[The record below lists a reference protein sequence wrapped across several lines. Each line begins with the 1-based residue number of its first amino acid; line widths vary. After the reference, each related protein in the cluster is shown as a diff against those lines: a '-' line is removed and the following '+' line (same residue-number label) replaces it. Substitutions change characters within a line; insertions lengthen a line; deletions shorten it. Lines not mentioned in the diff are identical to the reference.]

1 MTAGNKF
8 RQAIKDNNPLMIVGA
23 INAYSAI
30 LAEKQNHKAIY
41 LSGGGVAAAS
51 HGIPDLG
58 ITTMEDVLVEAK
70 RITAAS
76 SLPLLVDIDTGWGG
90 AFNIARTIKE
100 MTKAGVAAVHMEDQ
114 VSQKRCGHRPNKS
127 LVTCEEMV
135 DRIKAAV
142 DAKEDDSFFIMAR
155 TDAFASEGMQA
166 AIDRSSKYLE
176 AGADGIFLE
185 AVTDLE
191 DYKKFNS
198 QVDALLLAN
207 ITEFGKTPL
216 FTNEELAG
224 IAKISITTGKET
236 EKITGEVLAQARISA
251 TRLGVVVNERDVVKE
266 ISKVSAATTLSLG
279 KSGEAIADAVTTAKA
294 LGMELSK
301 VEAISG
307 SILQFE
313 SSIEDELSAE
323 LLIGKELNLDKARQ
337 AALNND
343 LATVAE
349 EIAKQA
355 GTAAEF
361 GKMNRIQQ
369 EALAKAVG
377 MNREELA
384 QTLYVQEQLA
394 GVSGDEAKRRE
405 KILNARI
412 AEVGLAQAQQE
423 MAEEG
428 FETLE
433 HQASVTQQLTA
444 FTEKLNEVFVAIA
457 PAVLAIADALML
469 VLTPIAR
476 IVGFV
481 TQLGKMF
488 GGIPATIGLMI
499 PLLMKAS
506 FIAKGF
512 ALNGFKGAA
521 AAIYRTFAAIPYGLG
536 LPLAIAGVAGLGA
549 VVNGASKMFTADDL
563 MSSPTGGS
571 GYGDR
576 ILVSKEGTYALNNR
590 DTIIAGTDLFNK
602 SSNQQQSSPVVKLSI
617 VLRLNAV

>member
-58 ITTMEDVLVEAK
+58 ITTMEDVLADAK

-216 FTNEELAG
+216 FTNKELA
-224 IAKISITTGKET
+224 S
-236 EKITGEVLAQARISA
+236 V
-251 TRLGVVVNERDVVKE
+251 GVDM
-266 ISKVSAATTLSLG
+266 SLYP
-279 KSGEAIADAVTTAKA
+279 
-294 LGMELSK
+294 
-301 VEAISG
+301 
-307 SILQFE
+307 
-313 SSIEDELSAE
+313 LSAFRAMS
-323 LLIGKELNLDKARQ
+323 L
-337 AALNND
+337 
-343 LATVAE
+343 
-349 EIAKQA
+349 
-355 GTAAEF
+355 AAE
-361 GKMNRIQQ
+361 KVY
-369 EALAKAVG
+369 ESL
-377 MNREELA
+377 
-384 QTLYVQEQLA
+384 
-394 GVSGDEAKRRE
+394 
-405 KILNARI
+405 
-412 AEVGLAQAQQE
+412 
-423 MAEEG
+423 
-428 FETLE
+428 
-433 HQASVTQQLTA
+433 
-444 FTEKLNEVFVAIA
+444 
-457 PAVLAIADALML
+457 
-469 VLTPIAR
+469 
-476 IVGFV
+476 
-481 TQLGKMF
+481 
-488 GGIPATIGLMI
+488 
-499 PLLMKAS
+499 
-506 FIAKGF
+506 
-512 ALNGFKGAA
+512 
-521 AAIYRTFAAIPYGLG
+521 
-536 LPLAIAGVAGLGA
+536 
-549 VVNGASKMFTADDL
+549 
-563 MSSPTGGS
+563 
-571 GYGDR
+571 
-576 ILVSKEGTYALNNR
+576 SKEGTQRN
-590 DTIIAGTDLFNK
+590 
-602 SSNQQQSSPVVKLSI
+602 
-617 VLRLNAV
+617 VLDIMQTREELYERLNYHEFEQKLDKLFSEEGDK